1 MLDYV
6 SCHVVFNEF
15 SFPFSFSLFPS
26 SSPTPSKFTPNL
38 PISFFLSFFGHSTS
52 HFCLTFF
59 SSTSLLSLSFS
70 FPYVFPLS
78 SPSHSS
84 HLTYLSFHFSQDTHP
99 TTSICPIPFVVPTD
113 LPESILHRPLP
124 LTNTHSMVTRS
135 KVRFYKPKALVTTL
149 DSPIELALFEFVS
162 FAKQLNMLTSKM
174 LGLQN
179 TRLLLKMI
187 LGH

>member
-1 MLDYV
+1 MSPAMWFSMSSLFL
-6 SCHVVFNEF
+6 SLFLSFLLLLLLHLSSLLISLFLF
-15 SFPFSFSLFPS
+15 SFPSSATPHPIFVSL
-26 SSPTPSKFTPNL
+26 
-38 PISFFLSFFGHSTS
+38 
-52 HFCLTFF
+52 FF

-84 HLTYLSFHFSQDTHP
+84 HPTYLSFHFSQDTHP

-113 LPESILHRPLP
+113 LSESILHRPLP

-162 FAKQLNMLTSKM
+162 FAKQSNMLTSKM